1 MCDTYGLYPLSVLGG
16 EGRSDR
22 MTRHALESRGT
33 YVTTLCTAFLRNKAQ
48 ETEGTKHDEVAVG
61 VDRKRWQEE
70 KAGGDRKSKLLLIIA
85 ISGI

>member
-22 MTRHALESRGT
+22 MTRHAQESRGT
-33 YVTTLCTAFLRNKAQ
+33 YVTVLCTAFLRNEAQ
-48 ETEGTKHDEVAVG
+48 ETEGAKHDEVAVG
-61 VDRKRWQEE
+61 VERKRCPEE
-70 KAGGDRKSKLLLIIA
+70 IVGGDRKSKLLLTIA